1 MVDAMDPRT
10 SSEGASRIAP
20 SEPRQS
26 PDETLL
32 AGPMPPEA
40 ERYISAFLRA
50 LRHRLR
56 NFFQSVAYSLQVQ
69 LEVESSPRAK
79 AALQEAAG
87 RLETA
92 AEIVRVLL
100 AGSEEE
106 NVALQELVPA
116 LITAVAPVLK
126 MEVSY
131 RVDPIFLKRYRALSI
146 GPILNELVT
155 NAFRHGT
162 PPVEVAVWNRGGE
175 CVLRV
180 KDAGPRAEPDLSL
193 GDRSGFGLRLV
204 TELAEAAL
212 QGQFRI
218 KKSKKGTAAV
228 LRFPLLMGETGEQPS
243 DTTRAEN
250 PCR

>member
-1 MVDAMDPRT
+1 MDPRT
-10 SSEGASRIAP
+10 SNDGDNRIVPA
-20 SEPRQS
+20 EPQQS
-26 PDETLL
+26 ADEALI

-50 LRHRLR
+50 LRHWLR
-56 NFFQSVAYSLQVQ
+56 NFFQSVAYSLLVQ
-69 LEVESSPRAK
+69 LEAESSPRAK

-87 RLETA
+87 RVETA
-92 AEIVRVLL
+92 AEVVRVLL
-100 AGSEEE
+100 AGPEERR
-106 NVALQELVPA
+106 VALRELVPA
-116 LITAVAPVLK
+116 LIAAVSPILK
-126 MEVSY
+126 GKVAY
-131 RVDPIFLKRYRALSI
+131 RVDPIALERYRALSI

-155 NAFRHGT
+155 NAFRHGS
-162 PPVEVAVWNRGGE
+162 PPVEVAIRQKAGE
-175 CVLRV
+175 CVLQV
-180 KDAGPRAEPDLSL
+180 KDAGAKAAPDPSL
-193 GDRSGFGLRLV
+193 GEHSGFGLRLV